1 MIQSVHTRLHVVPS
15 VRLTSDVPPTEGPPL
30 EVENTLVSVVEAL
43 NRLPEWEGVLAT
55 SELDQRIVF
64 RREPPFSHGAGELV
78 GKPVRDRDLD
88 RMRHWFGQ
96 ALGRALSK
104 HHVVDAARIVADD
117 HAFHPVRDY
126 LTGLSW
132 DGRPRVDRWLE
143 DYASVVPASSAHA
156 EMIRSVARKW
166 LVACVARAM
175 KPGCKVDTMLILEG
189 RQGIGKS
196 TALATLAGEGL
207 YCDSA
212 IDFASKDACQT
223 LQGVWIFEIPELDSV
238 LRHDPSVPKAFLSR
252 SFDRF
257 RVPYGRAPENVLR
270 SVVFCGT
277 VNHSGY
283 LKDRTGNRRFWIARC
298 EDTLNIEGLRADR
311 DALWAEALHL
321 YQSGEPWHLSPEH
334 DARMGDE
341 HESRLESDPWEETLD
356 AWTHAR
362 GELPFTMNELLESAL
377 GLKSLG
383 KNPRV
388 TARVSQLLARL
399 GFERRKRSARPRT
412 YYYARPSLPC
422 PSDVPTSQRPTS
434 IEESLLASGSDTS
447 SERRTP
453 CPE

>member
-1 MIQSVHTRLHVVPS
+1 
-15 VRLTSDVPPTEGPPL
+15 
-30 EVENTLVSVVEAL
+30 
-43 NRLPEWEGVLAT
+43 
-55 SELDQRIVF
+55 
-64 RREPPFSHGAGELV
+64 
-78 GKPVRDRDLD
+78 
-88 RMRHWFGQ
+88 
-96 ALGRALSK
+96 
-104 HHVVDAARIVADD
+104 
-117 HAFHPVRDY
+117 
-126 LTGLSW
+126 
-132 DGRPRVDRWLE
+132 
-143 DYASVVPASSAHA
+143 
-156 EMIRSVARKW
+156 
-166 LVACVARAM
+166 
-175 KPGCKVDTMLILEG
+175 
-189 RQGIGKS
+189 
-196 TALATLAGEGL
+196 
-207 YCDSA
+207 
-212 IDFASKDACQT
+212 
-223 LQGVWIFEIPELDSV
+223 
-238 LRHDPSVPKAFLSR
+238 
-252 SFDRF
+252 
-257 RVPYGRAPENVLR
+257 
-270 SVVFCGT
+270 